1 MSVPMMQVMKE
12 PGKLAKPSTS
22 VLDAS
27 PVFSSRA
34 KSRVEEVKEKVSAQ
48 TSWPPF
54 NFDSNCQV
62 REEGVC
68 SPGFIAGLREKYDSN
83 AREKE
88 RQIQR
93 EIAKRDFHH
102 SKSEEAAKDV
112 HERINRHLTITEVH
126 SCFK

>member
-1 MSVPMMQVMKE
+1 MPLY
-12 PGKLAKPSTS
+12 GKIYNTVQNLK
-22 VLDAS
+22 
-27 PVFSSRA
+27 F
-34 KSRVEEVKEKVSAQ
+34 
-48 TSWPPF
+48 
-54 NFDSNCQV
+54 QV

-102 SKSEEAAKDV
+102 SKSEEAVKDV
-112 HERINRHLTITEVH
+112 HERITKHLTITEVQL
-126 SCFK
+126 FN

>member
-1 MSVPMMQVMKE
+1 MPYAI
-12 PGKLAKPSTS
+12 LT
-22 VLDAS
+22 L
-27 PVFSSRA
+27 
-34 KSRVEEVKEKVSAQ
+34 
-48 TSWPPF
+48 
-54 NFDSNCQV
+54 NCQV